1 MTMLLCVAAQGAC
14 SDAFEP
20 DRPQEI
26 IVRDIAPATPNDP
39 RNTEGDLIVLHD
51 GRLLA
56 VWSDFYGGSRD
67 FSAGR
72 ISARTSADGGRT
84 WNDRFTVQENIGAQ
98 NVISASLLRS
108 NVSGDIL
115 LFFGVKN
122 SRSDLHFYVR
132 RSSDEG
138 ESWSGALPVDEEPG
152 YAVMNND
159 RVLQLEDGRL
169 LAPFA
174 YTPEVMPDLAFET
187 VVYYSDDDGL
197 RWTRSS
203 SRLEAPLRG
212 AMEPGLVELAD
223 GRILQII
230 RTQTGKIWHSHSAD
244 RGSTWSPAEAWTVTS
259 PEAPATIV
267 RLPDRRLALFYN
279 PNYVEGSAHSGPRT
293 PLVVALSSDEGAS
306 WSEPLIVEDDMARS
320 FSYVSVTPHQDR
332 LLLTYGV
339 GRDGL
344 FDLRFRSIPLSW
356 FE

>member
-1 MTMLLCVAAQGAC
+1 MLLCVAALGAC
-14 SDAFEP
+14 SDTLEP
-20 DRPQEI
+20 DRRQEI
-26 IVRDIAPATPNDP
+26 IVSDIAPATPDDP
-39 RNTEGDLIVLHD
+39 RNTEGDVIVLAD

-67 FSAGR
+67 HSAGR
-72 ISARTSADGGRT
+72 ISAKTSADGGRT
-84 WNDRFTVQENIGAQ
+84 WSDRFTVQENIGAE

-108 NVSGDIL
+108 HLSGDIL

-122 SRSDLHFYVR
+122 SRSDLHFFVR
-132 RSSDEG
+132 RSRDEG
-138 ESWSGALPVDEEPG
+138 ETWSEAVQVDDEPG

-169 LAPFA
+169 LAPVS
-174 YTPEVMPDLAFET
+174 YTPEVFAPDMAFET

-212 AMEPGLVELAD
+212 AMEPGVVELAD

-244 RGSTWSPAEAWTVTS
+244 RGLTWSPAEAWTVTS

-279 PNYVEGSAHSGPRT
+279 PNYVEGAALGGPRT

-306 WSEPLIVEDDMARS
+306 WSEPLVVEDDIARS
-320 FSYVSVTPHQDR
+320 FSYISATPHQDR

>member
-1 MTMLLCVAAQGAC
+1 MPMLLCVSALGAC
-14 SDAFEP
+14 SDAHEP
-20 DRPQEI
+20 DPPQEV
-26 IVRDIAPATPNDP
+26 IVSTIAPATPDDP
-39 RNTEGDLIVLHD
+39 RNTEGDVVVLAD

-56 VWSDFYGGSRD
+56 VWSNFYGGSQD
-67 FSAGR
+67 FAAGR
-72 ISARTSADGGRT
+72 ISGRTSEDGGRT
-84 WNDRFTVQENIGAQ
+84 WSDRFTVQENIGAQ

-108 NVSGDIL
+108 HLSGDIL

-122 SRSDLHFYVR
+122 SHSDLHFFVR

-138 ESWSGALPVDEEPG
+138 ETWSEDVAVDDEPG

-174 YTPEVMPDLAFET
+174 YTPEVAPDLTFET

-197 RWTRSS
+197 SWTRSS

-212 AMEPGLVELAD
+212 AMEPGLVELTD

-244 RGSTWSPAEAWTVTS
+244 RGSTWSPAEAWSVTS

-279 PNYVEGSAHSGPRT
+279 PTYVEGAGHSGPRT
-293 PLVVALSSDEGAS
+293 PLVVALSSDEGAT
-306 WSEPLIVEDDMARS
+306 WSEPLILEDDLTRS
-320 FSYVSVTPHQDR
+320 FSYVSATPHQDR

-339 GRDGL
+339 GHDGL
-344 FDLRFRSIPLSW
+344 FDLRFRSIPPGW